1 MGIDRT
7 LCMTRHT
14 PRTSYLTTAILHLFM
29 CPHHSVHVHRLQ
41 DVCWGA
47 PDTSQVNWLGLSPL
61 HVRIWQTKCTE
72 EPPLL
77 VLVQSMWR
85 IVSTDTF
92 QASTN
97 TLINQIVHSVSSKEH
112 PLWAKGHFFLWA
124 VYSDWL
130 VVPLLTVNRSRFIFL
145 KFFFIVFF
153 FFLRQEWHHQPS
165 LDPADHH
172 SAIITMYKI
181 YIITLIYRTCGNRQC
196 LAGHPHA

>member
-1 MGIDRT
+1 
-7 LCMTRHT
+7 
-14 PRTSYLTTAILHLFM
+14 M

-112 PLWAKGHFFLWA
+112 PLWAKGHLFLWA

-130 VVPLLTVNRSRFIFL
+130 VVPLLTVNRSRFIFF
-145 KFFFIVFF
+145 KVFFHSF

>member
-14 PRTSYLTTAILHLFM
+14 PWTRRYLTTAILHLFM

-41 DVCWGA
+41 DVCWGG

-112 PLWAKGHFFLWA
+112 PLWAKGHLFLWA

-130 VVPLLTVNRSRFIFL
+130 VVPLLTVNRSRFIFF
-145 KFFFIVFF
+145 KFFFHS

>member
-112 PLWAKGHFFLWA
+112 PLWAKGHLFLWA

-130 VVPLLTVNRSRFIFL
+130 VVPLLTVNRSRFIFF
-145 KFFFIVFF
+145 KFFFIVF

>member
-112 PLWAKGHFFLWA
+112 PLWAKGHLFLWA

-145 KFFFIVFF
+145 KFFFIVF